1 MVVLEGVWLTRDG
14 RPILEGIDWVVRE
27 GERWIVL
34 GPNGAGKTTLLEVA
48 SLYLFPSAG
57 RVTVLGATHGRTDVR
72 PLRSRIGYASAA
84 LARLLHPDLTVLQ
97 AVATGRSGV
106 LDPYWAEPA
115 PEDVS
120 LAVALLARLGCS
132 TLALHA
138 LGTLSEG
145 ERQRVQ
151 VARALM
157 ASPDLLL
164 LDEPS
169 AGLDLEARELL
180 VRSLAGLAAD
190 RRMRSIV
197 FVTQHVEEIPAGFT
211 HALLLRR
218 GRVLAAGPLESTLTA
233 KSLTACFGLPLEV
246 EARNGRWSAR
256 AADLPGTTKGRPPAG
271 RPARSGDR
279 ARAGETREPR
289 GPRESATGRGPAGT
303 ATHAEGPGP
312 GGTAASVEG
321 PGPGGTAAS
330 VDGATASA
338 DGAAPGGAPAP
349 GDGSGHED
357 ADDPADGEG
366 IGERRTLVR
375 DPDGRLKAFRPLPPE
390 ERLGALDRSLAAYAA
405 GDFFAAHEILEPG
418 WMGSDDQSER
428 ALHQALIKLAAAG
441 VHAVRGNP
449 EGVRRNLQ
457 GSARRLALV
466 PDESTGTLGD
476 AIRRVDLPA
485 TRAWIAAALA
495 AFDHAP
501 DAATLGSLA
510 GLIAAGP
517 APVSRAAPVT
527 RAAPAAHGAQ
537 DSGTAPESEPSG
549 GQAGA

>member
-1 MVVLEGVWLTRDG
+1 MVVLEGVSLTRDG
-14 RPILEGIDWVVRE
+14 RPILGGIDWVVRD

-106 LDPYWAEPA
+106 LDPYWAA
-115 PEDVS
+115 PGVEDVS
-120 LAVALLARLGCS
+120 LAVSLLARLGCS
-132 TLALHA
+132 TLAHHS

-151 VARALM
+151 IARALM

-169 AGLDLEARELL
+169 AGLDLGARELL

-197 FVTQHVEEIPAGFT
+197 FVTHHVEEIPAGFT
-211 HALLLRR
+211 HALLLRG
-218 GRVLAAGPLESTLTA
+218 GRVLAAGPLHATLTA
-233 KSLTACFGLPLEV
+233 KALTACFGLPLEI
-246 EARNGRWSAR
+246 EARSGRWSAW
-256 AADLPGTTKGRPPAG
+256 AADLPGPAQGHPPAG
-271 RPARSGDR
+271 GPARAKDR
-279 ARAGETREPR
+279 ARPGVSRESGTPREPR
-289 GPRESATGRGPAGT
+289 T
-303 ATHAEGPGP
+303 
-312 GGTAASVEG
+312 
-321 PGPGGTAAS
+321 
-330 VDGATASA
+330 
-338 DGAAPGGAPAP
+338 
-349 GDGSGHED
+349 GDGSAGSTALVHGPGSSTRGAPVPDVPPGDPDDPD
-357 ADDPADGEG
+357 APADGPG
-366 IGERRTLVR
+366 LHPGRTLVR
-375 DPDGRLKAFRPLPPE
+375 DPDGRLKAFRPLPPA
-390 ERLGALDRSLAAYAA
+390 ERLGALDRFLATYAA

-428 ALHQALIKLAAAG
+428 ALHQGLIKLAAAG

-466 PDESTGTLGD
+466 PDEATGTLGD
-476 AIRRVDLPA
+476 AIRRVNLAA
-485 TRAWIAAALA
+485 TRTWIAAAVA

-501 DAATLGSLA
+501 DAAALESLT
-510 GLIAAGP
+510 GLVAAGR
-517 APVSRAAPVT
+517 APVSP
-527 RAAPAAHGAQ
+527 AAPADDPTSVPGA
-537 DSGTAPESEPSG
+537 APASEPSA
-549 GQAGA
+549 GQTGP

>member
-1 MVVLEGVWLTRDG
+1 MEHRAEPDGAPHRYHPRMPDVVVLEGVSLTRDG
-14 RPILEGIDWVVRE
+14 RPILEEIDWVVRE

-48 SLYLFPSAG
+48 SLYLFPSTG
-57 RVTVLGATHGRTDVR
+57 RVTVLGATHGRADVR

-132 TLALHA
+132 TLAQHA

-169 AGLDLEARELL
+169 AGLDLGARELL
-180 VRSLAGLAAD
+180 VRSLVGLAAD

-233 KSLTACFGLPLEV
+233 KSLSACFGLPLEV

-256 AADLPGTTKGRPPAG
+256 AADLPRTAKGHPPAG
-271 RPARSGDR
+271 RPARPRERVHS
-279 ARAGETREPR
+279 AETRGPL
-289 GPRESATGRGPAGT
+289 GPRESGTGGGPAAAT
-303 ATHAEGPGP
+303 AR
-312 GGTAASVEG
+312 VEG
-321 PGPGGTAAS
+321 PGAGGVSSPGE
-330 VDGATASA
+330 
-338 DGAAPGGAPAP
+338 
-349 GDGSGHED
+349 GSGRED
-357 ADDPADGEG
+357 LDDPMDGED
-366 IGERRTLVR
+366 IGEGRALVR

-418 WMGSDDQSER
+418 WMGSDDQAER

-476 AIRRVDLPA
+476 AIRRVDLAA
-485 TRAWIAAALA
+485 TRGWIDAALA
-495 AFDHAP
+495 AFEHAP
-501 DAATLGSLA
+501 DAATLDILA

-517 APVSRAAPVT
+517 APVSRPAPTAHVAPDPG
-527 RAAPAAHGAQ
+527 AAPA
-537 DSGTAPESEPSG
+537 SGPSG
-549 GQAGA
+549 GQTGA

>member
-1 MVVLEGVWLTRDG
+1 MVVLEGVSLTRDG
-14 RPILEGIDWVVRE
+14 RSILEGIDWVVRE

-97 AVATGRSGV
+97 AVTTGRSGV

-120 LAVALLARLGCS
+120 LAVALLARLGCA

-169 AGLDLEARELL
+169 AGLDLGARELL

-256 AADLPGTTKGRPPAG
+256 AADLPGASKGYPPAG

-279 ARAGETREPR
+279 ARAGETR
-289 GPRESATGRGPAGT
+289 GPREPRASGTGRGLPGT
-303 ATHAEGPGP
+303 T
-312 GGTAASVEG
+312 ASVEG
-321 PGPGGTAAS
+321 PGPGGTTAS
-330 VDGATASA
+330 VEEPG
-338 DGAAPGGAPAP
+338 PGGAPSP
-349 GDGSGHED
+349 GEGSGRED
-357 ADDPADGEG
+357 ADDPTDGDD
-366 IGERRTLVR
+366 IGERRSLVR

-418 WMGSDDQSER
+418 WMGSDDQAER

-466 PDESTGTLGD
+466 PDESTGILGD

-485 TRAWIAAALA
+485 TRGWIAAALA
-495 AFDHAP
+495 AFEHAP

-517 APVSRAAPVT
+517 APVSRP
-527 RAAPAAHGAQ
+527 APAAHGAQ
-537 DSGTAPESEPSG
+537 DSGTAPASEPSG